1 MLGGKGLKPNTMRGT
16 NRGAGG
22 EGGEKGEGLDPVAC
36 TNFRIF
42 QVLSI
47 L

>member
-1 MLGGKGLKPNTMRGT
+1 MEVQ
-16 NRGAGG
+16 
-22 EGGEKGEGLDPVAC
+22 EGRGEKGEGLDPVAC

-42 QVLSI
+42 QMLSI

>member
-16 NRGAGG
+16 NGGAG
-22 EGGEKGEGLDPVAC
+22 GEGLDPVAC

>member
-1 MLGGKGLKPNTMRGT
+1 MEVQEGR
-16 NRGAGG
+16 
-22 EGGEKGEGLDPVAC
+22 GGEKGEDLDPVAC